1 VSRFDAS
8 VTSDTKESG
17 KTVRADFHDPP
28 FEFAEDSDSGE
39 GGFSEEDCSIPPN
52 FVQGFNYVDPRLAE
66 KVLST
71 NVEPILSQQIT
82 SNQVVVVVGVDKQQ
96 MQQQQQQPSSP
107 SKVVDPNNE
116 TKNRT

>member
-1 VSRFDAS
+1 M
-8 VTSDTKESG
+8 
-17 KTVRADFHDPP
+17 
-28 FEFAEDSDSGE
+28 
-39 GGFSEEDCSIPPN
+39 PPN

-66 KVLST
+66 KKVLSA
-71 NVEPILSQQIT
+71 NVEPKLSQQIT

-96 MQQQQQQPSSP
+96 MQQQQQQQPSSP